1 MAAVLEKE
9 PVLEAT
15 LPQEVE
21 LRLKRLLVIVDG
33 SAQTGSV
40 LDYVIRHAV
49 TGAPVEAIL
58 LYVQPASPGN
68 VVVPPPA
75 AGSGLDHP
83 ERVEQCAKRIIRR
96 AARRLAHLGIV
107 HRERIET
114 GDPAATIVRC
124 ADEEQCDLIVLAE
137 PEPSS
142 VAELLARQIGV
153 STSSLL
159 QRVVREAAMP
169 VVIAN

>member
-9 PVLEAT
+9 PVLEAS
-15 LPQEVE
+15 LPKEVE

-33 SAQTGSV
+33 SAQTSRV

-58 LYVQPASPGN
+58 LCIQPAPQGPGI
-68 VVVPPPA
+68 VPHPA
-75 AGSGLDHP
+75 AGSELDLP
-83 ERVEQCAKRIIRR
+83 EPVGPCAKRIIRS

-107 HRERIET
+107 HRERVET

-124 ADEEQCDLIVLAE
+124 AAEEQCDLIVLAE
-137 PEPSS
+137 PEPGP
-142 VAELLARQIGV
+142 ADRLARRVGV
-153 STSSLL
+153 ATDSLF
-159 QRVVREAAMP
+159 QRVAREAAMP
-169 VVIAN
+169 VVIAK